1 MYERFT
7 DDARQTMVL
16 ALREARRSGREEVG
30 TGHVLLGL
38 IDQPECAAASILRAL
53 KLDLTAVRLKAET
66 SAADLHGSETVMDRP
81 LPRAKVVL
89 DLAIEEAN
97 NLGHDFVDT
106 RHLLVGL
113 VREQEGVGGRIPR
126 GAGIFSEAVRKQV
139 GGFLSS

>member
-16 ALREARRSGREEVG
+16 ALREARRSGREDVG
-30 TGHVLLGL
+30 TEHVLLGL
-38 IDQPECAAASILRAL
+38 IDQPECVAATILRAL
-53 KLDLTAVRLKAET
+53 RLDLTTVRMEAENGAVGFQN
-66 SAADLHGSETVMDRP
+66 SATVKDHP

-97 NLGHDFVDT
+97 NLGHDYVDT

-113 VREQEGVGGRIPR
+113 IRERDGVAGRILR
-126 GAGIFSEAVRKQV
+126 DSGIFPEAVRKHV
-139 GGFLSS
+139 GGCLSS